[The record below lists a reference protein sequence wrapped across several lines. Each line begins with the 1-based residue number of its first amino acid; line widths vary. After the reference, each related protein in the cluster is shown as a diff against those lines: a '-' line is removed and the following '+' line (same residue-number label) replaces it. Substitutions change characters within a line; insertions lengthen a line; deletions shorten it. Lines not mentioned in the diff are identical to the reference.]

1 MAKPC
6 GVTEGSRRG
15 RGRVAALSGPRARAQ
30 PRLAQE
36 ADYRRASTIWRA
48 GGAAENLVVVC
59 QRARTLLRHEISQR
73 RRNGHRRNAALA
85 TTFVLRLLL
94 LFEMRRP

>member
-1 MAKPC
+1 VGDHRPAHVVAVDGKTVRGHG
-6 GVTEGSRRG
+6 GVTAGSRQSRG
-15 RGRVAALSGPRARAQ
+15 AER
-30 PRLAQE
+30 
-36 ADYRRASTIWRA
+36 ST
-48 GGAAENLVVVC
+48 GQGAENLVVVC